1 MNYRIC
7 QYQFTDPTQKRL
19 ATGDD
24 YGVLMVLG
32 GTAHLRNLYTLSTD
46 DLLVCK
52 PKQVIYLEHPG
63 GRYPLTVNWIQLS
76 PELLKEC
83 STEQTDI
90 QFSFEVNTEPIIRIR
105 GRSEI
110 LMLLKS
116 LGSQLGG
123 FSENQDGYAMDLLEE
138 SSIKMFLALVIRTCV
153 QSDKYRVRKGSHL
166 ALDEVFRYIHM
177 HLTEEITLER
187 LERVFFV
194 SRHHLIRQFKL
205 HTGQTVHQYII
216 KARLD
221 RCRNLIEQGYAITEV
236 YRMGGFGSYNHF
248 FRAFKQEYHMTP
260 KEYFRSIDVKEKR
273 ENEDENKDLEKS
285 GS

>member
-1 MNYRIC
+1 MNYRIF
-7 QYQFTDPTQKRL
+7 QYQFQDAAQKRL

-24 YGVLMVLG
+24 YGILMVLG
-32 GTAHLRNLYTLSTD
+32 GTGHIRSFYTLSTD
-46 DLLVCK
+46 DLLICK
-52 PKQVIYLEHPG
+52 PRQVVYLEYPG
-63 GRYPLTVNWIQLS
+63 GRYPLSVNWIQIS
-76 PELLKEC
+76 PELMKEC
-83 STEQTDI
+83 STEKTDI
-90 QFSFEVNTEPIIRIR
+90 LSSFEVNPEPVAKIR

-116 LGSQLGG
+116 LAAQLNGI
-123 FSENQDGYAMDLLEE
+123 SEDRGGYAMDLLEE
-138 SSIKMFLALVIRTCV
+138 SVVKMFLSLVIRACV

-166 ALDEVFRYIHM
+166 ALDDVFRYIHS
-177 HLTEEITLER
+177 HLTEEITLEH

-194 SRHHLIRQFKL
+194 SRHHLIRQFKI

-260 KEYFRSIDVKEKR
+260 KEYYRSIDPSKEL
-273 ENEDENKDLEKS
+273 ENKGVEKS

>member
-1 MNYRIC
+1 MNYRIF
-7 QYQFTDPTQKRL
+7 QLRFEDPTQKRL

-24 YGVLMVLG
+24 YGILMVIG
-32 GTAHLRNLYTLSTD
+32 GTAHIRNYYSLSTD
-46 DLLVCK
+46 EFLVCK
-52 PKQVIYLEHPG
+52 PRQVIYLEHPG
-63 GRYPLTVNWIQLS
+63 GRYPLTVNWIQIS
-76 PELLKEC
+76 PELMKEC
-83 STEQTDI
+83 STEETDVL
-90 QFSFEVNTEPIIRIR
+90 FSFEVNPEPVAKIR

-116 LGSQLGG
+116 LAAQLHGI
-123 FSENQDGYAMDLLEE
+123 SEDKQGYAMDLLEE
-138 SSIKMFLALVIRTCV
+138 SVVKMFLALVIRACV
-153 QSDKYRVRKGSHL
+153 QSDRHRARKGGHL
-166 ALDEVFRYIHM
+166 ALDEVFRYIHA
-177 HLTEEITLER
+177 HLTEEITLEQ

-194 SRHHLIRQFKL
+194 SRHHLIRQFKS

-260 KEYFRSIDVKEKR
+260 KEYYRSINGKAEE
-273 ENEDENKDLEKS
+273 ENNGMEKS

>member
-7 QYQFTDPTQKRL
+7 KYQFHEQTHKRL

-24 YGVLMVLG
+24 YGILMVLG
-32 GTAHLRNLYTLSTD
+32 GTAHIRSYYNLSTD
-46 DLLVCK
+46 ELLVCK
-52 PKQVIYLEHPG
+52 PRQVIYLEYSG
-63 GRYPLTVNWIQLS
+63 GRYPLTVNWIQIS
-76 PELLKEC
+76 PELMKKC
-83 STEQTDI
+83 STEGTDI
-90 QFSFEVNTEPIIRIR
+90 LFSFEVNTEPVAKIR

-116 LGSQLGG
+116 LTAQLSGIM
-123 FSENQDGYAMDLLEE
+123 EDKEGYAMDLLEE
-138 SSIKMFLALVIRTCV
+138 SAIKMFLALVIRTCV
-153 QSDKYRVRKGSHL
+153 QSDRYRVRNGSHL
-166 ALDEVFRYIHM
+166 ALDDVFRYIHS
-177 HLTEEITLER
+177 HLTEEITLEH

-194 SRHHLIRQFKL
+194 SRQHLIRQFKI

-221 RCRNLIEQGYAITEV
+221 RCRNLIEQGYSITEV

-260 KEYFRSIDVKEKR
+260 KEYYRSICAKSE
-273 ENEDENKDLEKS
+273 EENKGMEKS
-285 GS
+285 GG